1 MRTRKFFGPAS
12 AVQFSG
18 EAAAEQEG
26 VVIGRDIVV
35 AAAADDL
42 KFVTFV
48 ETERGG
54 IGTAHFEDGL
64 FGGESVRPTQRA
76 FEKIGSCAVAPGIR
90 THRKIQDFDFAGNV
104 TSNEKAYEFAVF
116 FKNPAGHFTL
126 SDALIVRGFPLGD
139 FGAGRLDGEDG
150 FEIAGFKSAD
160 GQRSYFPFNCSS
172 ASERRT

>member
-1 MRTRKFFGPAS
+1 MIL
-12 AVQFSG
+12 G
-18 EAAAEQEG
+18 EATGEQEG

-54 IGTAHFEDGL
+54 IGTADFEDGL
-64 FGGESVRPTQRA
+64 FGGEGVRPSQGT
-76 FEKIGSCAVAPGIR
+76 FEQSGACAVAPGIG
-90 THRKIQDFDFAGNV
+90 TDCKIQDFDFAGNV

-139 FGAGRLDGEDG
+139 FGAGGLDGEDG
-150 FEIAGFKSAD
+150 FDVAGLESAD
-160 GQRSYFPFNCSS
+160 GQQSYFPFSCSS

>member
-42 KFVTFV
+42 ELVTIV
-48 ETERGG
+48 EAEGG
-54 IGTAHFEDGL
+54 GVGAADFEDGL
-64 FGGESVRPTQRA
+64 FGGEGVRPSQGT
-76 FEKIGSCAVAPGIR
+76 FEQSGTGAVAPGIG
-90 THRKIQDFDFAGNV
+90 TDGKIQDFDFAGNV
-104 TSNEKAYEFAVF
+104 TSNEKTYEFAVF

-126 SDALIVRGFPLGD
+126 GDAFVV
-139 FGAGRLDGEDG
+139 
-150 FEIAGFKSAD
+150 S
-160 GQRSYFPFNCSS
+160 
-172 ASERRT
+172 

>member
-1 MRTRKFFGPAS
+1 VRTRKFFGPAS

-48 ETERGG
+48 GTERGG
-54 IGTAHFEDGL
+54 IGTADFEDGL
-64 FGGESVRPTQRA
+64 FGGESARPSQRT
-76 FEKIGSCAVAPGIR
+76 FEKSGAGAMAPGIG
-90 THRKIQDFDFAGNV
+90 TDCKIQDFDFAGNV
-104 TSNEKAYEFAVF
+104 TSDQKAYEFAVF

-126 SDALIVRGFPLGD
+126 GDALVV
-139 FGAGRLDGEDG
+139 
-150 FEIAGFKSAD
+150 S
-160 GQRSYFPFNCSS
+160 
-172 ASERRT
+172 

>member
-1 MRTRKFFGPAS
+1 MGSDLEVCGPAS
-12 AVQFSG
+12 AEVSG
-18 EAAAEQEG
+18 EATGEQKG

-54 IGTAHFEDGL
+54 IGTADFEDGL
-64 FGGESVRPTQRA
+64 FGGESARPSQRA

-126 SDALIVRGFPLGD
+126 GDAFIVCGFPLGD
-139 FGAGRLDGEDG
+139 FRAGGLDGEDG
-150 FEIAGFKSAD
+150 FEVAGFKSAD
-160 GQRSYFPFNCSS
+160 GQGSYFPFNCSS
-172 ASERRT
+172 ASKRRT